1 MPPGANA
8 PPLPAGGNGAGWGA
22 DGALK
27 TGALIRPDG
36 ACGAGKPF

>member
-1 MPPGANA
+1 MLLHFQPEGME
-8 PPLPAGGNGAGWGA
+8 L